1 MNCAVLT
8 SILAISL
15 VLGHAAAEPAMPS
28 NRLQPVSQINQK
40 TGISQQYKLAQDGD
54 AASQLL
60 IGIRYLELRNS
71 VKALYW
77 FEKSASQG
85 NAEAQMHLGNAYA
98 RGKGVPVDLVKA
110 HMWLNLAAAQGGY
123 EAQFRF
129 EYLSSQLTPQQIIRA
144 QRLAHEWRQRGK

>member
-1 MNCAVLT
+1 MTRA
-8 SILAISL
+8 ILASL
-15 VLGHAAAEPAMPS
+15 IIMFLGLGHAAADLAAPS
-28 NRLQPVSQINQK
+28 NRLQPVIQINK
-40 TGISQQYKLAQDGD
+40 KAGISQQYKLAKDGN

-60 IGIRYLELRNS
+60 IGVRYLELRNS
-71 VKALYW
+71 AKALYW

-110 HMWLNLAAAQGGY
+110 HMWLDLAAAQGGY

-129 EYLSSQLTPQQIIRA
+129 EYVASQMTPEQIARA
-144 QRLAHEWRQRGK
+144 QVMAREWRQKEQ